1 MIIKEFKSPI
11 QGANSYTVRV
21 VDHKTDYNGPAN
33 IVFNANLYSHTEK
46 YLHYFCNA
54 LAGASTDELATYQIT
69 SWMGGKMDSSLI
81 CMEVTS
87 FWNQYISGNCLKRGG
102 GGAWI
107 VFNLRRSLAKK
118 TGWVRGAGGCFWKR
132 VDDTPKHTMEHTLE
146 KIKSISRY
154 VEWKWEIDQLSVN

>member
-1 MIIKEFKSPI
+1 MRDCILCHLIFNNANRTGAISNMIIKEFKSPI

-21 VDHKTDYNGPAN
+21 VDHKTDYNVPAN

-102 GGAWI
+102 GWLG
-107 VFNLRRSLAKK
+107 
-118 TGWVRGAGGCFWKR
+118 
-132 VDDTPKHTMEHTLE
+132 
-146 KIKSISRY
+146 
-154 VEWKWEIDQLSVN
+154 